1 MGRRGSTTAER
12 AAEAERER
20 RARAHRERERRRLE
34 GQRPAAANSH
44 AAVRERHEGLVGWL
58 ARSIRAIPTRVGG
71 ILRGFGIEVMA
82 VVAGS
87 GRWLLRLLPGS
98 HRLLDARRIVRAQA
112 RGIELPPVRAR
123 TQLKPMPRARPE
135 RTEAEQR
142 ARERRRAALRRRLR
156 LVGVLTLVVA
166 MLLAWIYVPGSDAF
180 RIRHVEVTGSSA
192 VGDLEAR
199 TRIDEL
205 LRGETIYTVD
215 EDKIVERLQGL
226 PFVRAARVERHLP
239 GGLELRITEYRPLA
253 LGYGDGHFWLV
264 AQDGRILARAS
275 RREWLDRIPLV
286 ALRADGL
293 RPGVRVADEPALRL
307 LAARESGSTLAL
319 ARVEVEEYRLVGW
332 LKGEAEVEIRFGR
345 AELLAQKVA
354 VAELMLGEARRKGLD
369 LVYVDVTVPS
379 RPAICAR
386 QDAGCLLARES
397 RDKRDKDD
405 DASAAGSGSPDDG
418 SASRSESSD
427 DPE

>member
-1 MGRRGSTTAER
+1 MGRRGATTAER

-34 GQRPAAANSH
+34 GRPAAASSH

-58 ARSIRAIPTRVGG
+58 ARSIRAIPTRAGG
-71 ILRGFGIEVMA
+71 ILRGFGIEVVA

-87 GRWLLRLLPGS
+87 ARWLLRVLPGS

-112 RGIELPPVRAR
+112 RGLELPPARAR
-123 TQLKPMPRARPE
+123 TQLKPLPRVRPQ

-142 ARERRRAALRRRLR
+142 ARDRRRAALRRRLR

-215 EDKIVERLQGL
+215 EDKIVESLQGL

-239 GGLELRITEYRPLA
+239 GGLELRISEYRPLA

-275 RREWLDRIPLV
+275 RREWTDRIPLV
-286 ALRADGL
+286 ALRADDL

-386 QDAGCLLARES
+386 QDAGCLLPRES

-405 DASAAGSGSPDDG
+405 DASGTGSGSPDAA
-418 SASRSESSD
+418 SASGSGSSD
-427 DPE
+427 AEE